1 MRGPESCSCGAGDV
15 VVGQHT
21 PRCDIFLEPCGYVSP
36 MCESHRAERVLA
48 DVAVI
53 GLVEHI
59 ADLHREIGDLGD
71 QECPFVSAFTR
82 KRSEGPDQ

>member
-1 MRGPESCSCGAGDV
+1 
-15 VVGQHT
+15 
-21 PRCDIFLEPCGYVSP
+21 